1 MSSRY
6 SKLSGHPIIGVVTKG
21 YKVCAGFMDKQTYRA
36 ETRLVGHRSLALVIN
51 LTNRLYLLTI
61 LVHQSLKQ

>member
-36 ETRLVGHRSLALVIN
+36 GRALWD
-51 LTNRLYLLTI
+51 TGLLR
-61 LVHQSLKQ
+61 Q